1 MKKNIVCMLLLTAI
15 VIGPEISCSKK
26 ILDQTPVSAVSD
38 DAVFNSTD
46 PGLLTAF
53 VNNIY
58 QGLPHGM
65 DWSMLAS
72 LTDEA
77 LTQACTWAGQQMA
90 MLGQITSSNLGPFAS
105 GSSCP
110 ELLHFTWS
118 NEYSFIRATNLFFS
132 RINASP
138 VDTATK
144 HELMGEVY
152 FLRAYLYQNLVS
164 FYGGVPLITK
174 AYSLTD
180 SFNVPRNTYADCIQF
195 ISDQCDSAAQLL
207 PLQQA
212 QVGRA
217 TKGAALALKSRAL
230 LFAASD
236 LYNGG
241 NATVPDPFA
250 GYSNPE
256 LVRYATFSGG

>member
-1 MKKNIVCMLLLTAI
+1 MKKNIVCLIFLMAI

-26 ILDQTPVSAVSD
+26 VLDQTPVSAVSD

-46 PGLLTAF
+46 PGLLTAY

-90 MLGQITSSNLGPFAS
+90 MLSQITPSNLGPFAS

-118 NEYSFIRATNLFFS
+118 NEYSFIRSTNLFFS
-132 RINASP
+132 KINAAP
-138 VDTATK
+138 IDATTK
-144 HELMGEVY
+144 QELMGEV
-152 FLRAYLYQNLVS
+152 FFQRAYLYQNLVS
-164 FYGGVPLITK
+164 FYGGVPIITK
-174 AYSLTD
+174 AYALTD
-180 SFNVPRNTYADCIQF
+180 SFSVARNTYSDCIQF
-195 ISDQCDSAAQLL
+195 ISDQCDSAAQYL
-207 PLQQA
+207 PLQQS

-230 LFAASD
+230 L
-236 LYNGG
+236 
-241 NATVPDPFA
+241 
-250 GYSNPE
+250 
-256 LVRYATFSGG
+256 